1 MNCLYCAIA
10 LKKKS
15 KTLRFAELSLPTFLA
30 RTALAYFVVH
40 PSLHECIKAVASI
53 LLSFYK
59 LVYNFAETV
68 LRYFGLPVDSGE
80 L

>member
-1 MNCLYCAIA
+1 MSCLYCAIA
-10 LKKKS
+10 LKNEVENVVV
-15 KTLRFAELSLPTFLA
+15 R
-30 RTALAYFVVH
+30 RTKLTYIFGSHRSGDFVVH

-68 LRYFGLPVDSGE
+68 LRYFGLPVDSGG